1 MIRKTVIQ
9 TLTMATVIVVCSG
22 VSLVASALGLFVLL
36 RGLWGEVIASVLVAG
51 LFAVVALTVAFCA
64 SRPAVAEKRPVQ
76 ALPEPAPIFAT
87 LMAVV
92 REKPLVSAAVA
103 AVAGII
109 AVRNPQLISSL
120 IATFLDDTDP
130 KD

>member
-9 TLTMATVIVVCSG
+9 TLTMATVVAVCAG
-22 VSLVASALGLFVLL
+22 ISLVAAAFGLFVML
-36 RGLWGEVIASVLVAG
+36 RSLCGEVTAYAIVAG
-51 LFAVVALTVAFCA
+51 LFALVALIVALVA
-64 SRPAVAEKRPVQ
+64 SRPRAAEKRPV
-76 ALPEPAPIFAT
+76 PAPPETSPILAT

-92 REKPLVSAAVA
+92 RDKPLVSAAVA

-109 AVRNPQLISSL
+109 AVRNPQVISNL
-120 IATFLDDTDP
+120 IAAFLVATDP

>member
-9 TLTMATVIVVCSG
+9 TLTTATVVAVCAG
-22 VSLVASALGLFVLL
+22 ISLVAAAFGLFVLL
-36 RGLWGEVIASVLVAG
+36 RSLFGEVMAYAIVAG
-51 LFAVVALTVAFCA
+51 LFALVALTVAFVA
-64 SRPAVAEKRPVQ
+64 SRPGAAEKRPV
-76 ALPEPAPIFAT
+76 PAPPETSPILAT

-92 REKPLVSAAVA
+92 RDKPLVSAAVA

-109 AVRNPQLISSL
+109 VVRNPQVISNL
-120 IATFLDDTDP
+120 IAAFLVDTDP